1 MEFVFS
7 GAQFDVEF
15 VFIGAQFD
23 MEFVIFW
30 AGVCYFLGRS
40 LM

>member
-1 MEFVFS
+1 VEFVFS